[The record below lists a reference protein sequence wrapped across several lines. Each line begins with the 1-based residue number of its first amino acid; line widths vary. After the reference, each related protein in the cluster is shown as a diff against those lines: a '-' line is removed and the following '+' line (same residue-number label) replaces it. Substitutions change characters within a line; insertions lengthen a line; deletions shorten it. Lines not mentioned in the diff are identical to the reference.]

1 MVNKDFL
8 KNGPRQKIFEK
19 IFGKLQDS
27 TWSWKDTHEII
38 LNHRLK
44 NHFIFQCVFNPSDDI
59 KEQA

>member
-27 TWSWKDTHEII
+27 TWS
-38 LNHRLK
+38 
-44 NHFIFQCVFNPSDDI
+44 
-59 KEQA
+59 